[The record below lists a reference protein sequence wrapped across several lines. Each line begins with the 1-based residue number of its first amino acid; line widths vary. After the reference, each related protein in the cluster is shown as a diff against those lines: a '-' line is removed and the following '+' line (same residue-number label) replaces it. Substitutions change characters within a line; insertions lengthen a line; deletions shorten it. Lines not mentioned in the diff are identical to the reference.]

1 MAEFLFANNAQ
12 SALAGSISNS
22 STVLNLLPGG
32 GAQFPSPGAGQQ
44 FELTIVDTATGLIRE
59 IVYCTSRTA
68 DTLTVVRAREGTTAL
83 SWAANSP
90 VALLVTKGQLEGFL
104 QDADAQYQSGNYG
117 VDTGAVNAYVTSLT
131 PAITSAPPAG
141 MPVRVRIKAG
151 NGNTGASTLNAG
163 WGSANIVRTDGS
175 ALIGLELVAS
185 RTYEFIWTSA
195 GTFQLQAPGPATPA
209 AVTAGTDG
217 RSFIT
222 PQLLA
227 TALGTKILLPGQ
239 CYLARTSATNLR
251 LSPYNGQLVPVAGA
265 MQAIP
270 AAGINVANTSITLNG
285 VGGQNLAANAGYL
298 VALNQSNQL
307 EFWTLAT
314 GHTASS
320 TAGNIGTEIITG
332 QNTKTL
338 VGMVFTNASSQ
349 FVDTDGSLYVLS
361 WFNRKL
367 KTSRTTFTT
376 GVKTYASNVVGEID
390 PSIVN
395 NFLTW
400 DGALVQFDN
409 TGAVEVVSSGVSAMT
424 SVGFDSTTVAE
435 REAAVFTGMQT
446 SSEGAATIGMSNFS
460 GVKSGLAEGQHYATL
475 LGCVVDSAGASNTAD
490 WFGGVGV
497 ISSTQFPRNN
507 LAISVQG

>member
-90 VALLVTKGQLEGFL
+90 VALLVTKGQMEAFL
-104 QDADAQYQSGNYG
+104 QESDAQYQTGNYG
-117 VDTGAVNAYVTSLT
+117 VDTGAVNAYVTMLT
-131 PAITSAPPAG
+131 PAVTSAPPAG
-141 MPVRVRIKAG
+141 MPFRVRIKAG
-151 NGNTGASTLNAG
+151 NTNTGASTLNAG
-163 WGSANIVRTDGS
+163 WGNANIVRTDGS

-185 RTYEFIWTSA
+185 QTYTFIWTAS
-195 GTFQLQAPGPATPA
+195 GSFQLQSPGPATSA
-209 AVTAGTDG
+209 AVTAGTDT

-222 PQLLA
+222 PALLA
-227 TALGTKILLPGQ
+227 TALGTKILIPGQ
-239 CYLARTSATNLR
+239 CYMYRTSATQIR
-251 LSPYNGQLVPVAGA
+251 LIPFNGQLVPVAGS
-265 MQAIP
+265 MQAIGT
-270 AAGINVANTSITLNG
+270 GINAANTGITLNG
-285 VGGQNLAANAGYL
+285 VGGQNLSADAGYL

-314 GHTASS
+314 GHSTSS

-338 VGMVFTNASSQ
+338 VGMVFTDASSE

-367 KTSRTTFTT
+367 KTSRTTFTS
-376 GVKTYASNVVGEID
+376 GAKTYASNVVGEID
-390 PSIVN
+390 SSIVN

-400 DGALVQFDN
+400 GSTNVEFDN
-409 TGAVEVVSSGVSAMT
+409 TGSVEVLSSGMSAMT
-424 SVGFDSTTVAE
+424 SIGFDGTTPE
-435 REAAVFTGMQT
+435 REAAVFTGMHT
-446 SSEGAATIGMSNFS
+446 STEGSSEIGMTNFS
-460 GVKSGLAEGQHYATL
+460 GVTAGLAEGQHSATL
-475 LGCVVDSAGASNTAD
+475 LGCVVNSAGASGTAD
-490 WFGGVGV
+490 WTGGTGV
-497 ISSTQFPRNN
+497 ISAIQFPRNN